1 MDSDDNDVDAAF
13 EELIGREFGEV
24 VTAPGRPPP
33 HDRPARRAPAP
44 IPLAPA
50 PDPDEIDEPLP
61 VGSPSPTSPVT
72 KVGLILVAICIV
84 TVLLSMGGINI
95 PGTALILA
103 MTSGGAGAILL
114 IWQAI
119 TRRERDDAGTC
130 GKHSRL

>member
-33 HDRPARRAPAP
+33 HDRPTRRAPAP
-44 IPLAPA
+44 IPLEPA

-61 VGSPSPTSPVT
+61 VGSPSPTNPVT

-119 TRRERDDAGTC
+119 TRRERDDAGPW
-130 GKHSRL
+130 GNHSRL

>member
-44 IPLAPA
+44 IPPAPA
-50 PDPDEIDEPLP
+50 PDPDDIDEPSP
-61 VGSPSPTSPVT
+61 VGSPSPTSPVA

-84 TVLLSMGGINI
+84 TVLLSMGGINV

-119 TRRERDDAGTC
+119 TRRERDGAGPW
-130 GKHSRL
+130 GNHSRL

>member
-44 IPLAPA
+44 IPLEPA
-50 PDPDEIDEPLP
+50 PDPDEIDGPSP
-61 VGSPSPTSPVT
+61 VESPSPTSPVT

-84 TVLLSMGGINI
+84 TVLLSMGGINV
-95 PGTALILA
+95 PDTALILA

-119 TRRERDDAGTC
+119 TRRERDDAGPW
-130 GKHSRL
+130 GNHSRL